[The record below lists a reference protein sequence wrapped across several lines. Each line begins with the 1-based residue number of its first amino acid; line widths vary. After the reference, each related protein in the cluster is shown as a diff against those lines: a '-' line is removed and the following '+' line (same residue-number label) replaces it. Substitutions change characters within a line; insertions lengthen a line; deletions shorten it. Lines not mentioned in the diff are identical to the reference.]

1 MDRSI
6 RLRTAAQI
14 ALCVSS
20 IVLLSACG
28 GSGGGDADTT
38 GQILS
43 DAPVIT
49 SGNSASAPA
58 DASTPEF
65 IPSPGAGLDINFE
78 EPEQNLSTNTDFIA
92 AQWEHMQT
100 CLMVSA
106 QEPTVVVVDGK
117 LTPTDSNDDV
127 VRFIDGQIQASSHV
141 TDTSASIQVR
151 AQDFDGS
158 MGKPGSFLR
167 SIMGRYLWLA
177 NNLAERDYPYNC
189 AEGS

>member
-1 MDRSI
+1 METSS
-6 RLRTAAQI
+6 RLKTTAQK
-14 ALCVSS
+14 ALCVSC
-20 IVLLSACG
+20 IVMLSACG
-28 GSGGGDADTT
+28 GSGGGDADVT
-38 GQILS
+38 GPILS
-43 DAPVIT
+43 DVPVIAA
-49 SGNSASAPA
+49 GNSASAPA
-58 DASTPEF
+58 DDTTPEF
-65 IPSPGAGLDINFE
+65 IPRPGAGLDINYE
-78 EPEQNLSTNTDFIA
+78 EPEQNLSTNSDFIA

-106 QEPTVVVVDGK
+106 QEPIVVVVDGK

-158 MGKPGSFLR
+158 LGKPGSFLR

-189 AEGS
+189 AQGS